1 MNNLGLYIKDA
12 LVGRDEIYLPKI
24 GTFVKERIPAY
35 FDELKANFIPPSLN
49 VTLRKE
55 RTTDQSFI
63 QFLIEKENIDRNE
76 AQSKLEQI
84 LKTVE
89 TDFEEKGEIYLEG
102 FGILKKKNNGYDFF
116 YVQQDNV
123 FKEYEPI
130 AEAEIL
136 EPVQIK
142 EPEEIAVAPIASPV
156 IENVLAAET
165 EIETTSSKRWLW
177 PVIGT
182 AVCVVIAAF
191 LFLKPASDSEISKG
205 DETAINNPV
214 DSQKSAAILPT
225 PIDSIQESVNLSVQ
239 DTLETENLAASLSDE
254 KSGPTIIK
262 ESKGRF
268 EIIIAAFNTMKEAE
282 EYVSKTNAKGYQ
294 VYILKNNK
302 PSNLNKISYSS
313 FQNEQDAAVAL
324 AKVRKELTPD
334 AWIFENKNIKI
345 NH

>member
-1 MNNLGLYIKDA
+1 MNNLGLYIKEA

-35 FDELKANFIPPSLN
+35 FDELKASFIPPS
-49 VTLRKE
+49 VKVRLRKE
-55 RTTDQSFI
+55 HTTDPSFI
-63 QFLIEKENIDRNE
+63 QFLIEKENIGINE

-89 TDFEEKGEIYLEG
+89 TNFEEKGEIYLEG
-102 FGILKKKNNGYDFF
+102 FGILKKKNDGYDFF
-116 YVQQDNV
+116 YVQPDNV
-123 FKEYEPI
+123 FEEYEPI

-142 EPEEIAVAPIASPV
+142 EPEEITVAPIAPPV
-156 IENVLAAET
+156 IENVLAET

-182 AVCVVIAAF
+182 AVCVVIAGF
-191 LFLKPASDSEISKG
+191 LFLKPASDNGVSKRN
-205 DETAINNPV
+205 ETATNNPV
-214 DSQKSAAILPT
+214 DNKTSVAALPA
-225 PIDSIQESVNLSVQ
+225 PADSIQKPANISAQAPAETGTPALTLSEEESGS
-239 DTLETENLAASLSDE
+239 TM
-254 KSGPTIIK
+254 IK

-294 VYILKNNK
+294 VYILKNNR

-313 FQNEQDAAVAL
+313 FQNEGDATVAL

-334 AWIFENKNIKI
+334 AWIFENKKIKI